1 MPLKEEVVIRD
12 DYSWLYS
19 PATHEVI
26 VDGPRGAEPLTV
38 LLGIV
43 AQLLIK
49 CCSCTS
55 QLNMLAAAGS
65 LRIRCQ
71 RWWAPARGGD

>member
-1 MPLKEEVVIRD
+1 MPPTEEVVFRSEFQIIC
-12 DYSWLYS
+12 S
-19 PATHEVI
+19 PAPHEVI

-55 QLNMLAAAGS
+55 QLNISAAAGS
-65 LRIRCQ
+65 LHIRRH
-71 RWWAPARGGD
+71 RWWAHARGGD